1 MSIHAKLAATFGV
14 ALTAVLLA
22 GGAFYFTI
30 VEMLI
35 FQRRAEVSYED
46 LRLHVTLASDA
57 SRFMNEAV
65 KAALRGSLGA
75 ELSAAAADTAGDL
88 ATIEALKRRM
98 RVDEEIKESEA
109 ESAEEIEH
117 VHSMQE
123 SFGRLVE
130 GLEAISL
137 TPHERASERQAAFV
151 QLSDREYKGQFLPH
165 IGAAVRDA
173 ERDVARILDD
183 ERKLRSKVAV
193 LGAVAAGGALVVL
206 IVLLGGLIRSID
218 RGFKTLLEGSRQ
230 LAQGHLDL
238 RLPELDEHEFGRLSA
253 AFNHMAF
260 SLEIA
265 QEARL
270 RMEKLAA
277 VGQLAASIGHD
288 LRNPIGAVRNA
299 NHYLKKRLSG
309 TELGAEPR
317 VAQFL
322 EITEKELM
330 ACSKIIGNL
339 LDFARERRP
348 LLSECSLRPLVDDA
362 ASVVEVPAHV
372 RVENDVPDTLP
383 VVQLDKDQLR
393 QVLVNLIQNAAEAIP
408 VEREGHVRVAAAWTS
423 EGLTLSV
430 ADDGT
435 GIPEET
441 LPRIFEP
448 LFSTKLKGTGL
459 GLAISAGIVRRHGG
473 TLEVTSEIGSG
484 TTFVIRV
491 PACDAPRATCPST
504 RPSGARGA

>member
-1 MSIHAKLAATFGV
+1 MSIRAKLAATFGV

-30 VEMLI
+30 LEMLI

-46 LRLHVTLASDA
+46 LRLHVTLASDS
-57 SRFMNEAV
+57 SRYMNEAA

-75 ELSAAAADTAGDL
+75 ELSAAAADTARDL

-98 RVDEEIKESEA
+98 RADEEIKESEA

-117 VHSMQE
+117 VHFMQE

-130 GLEAISL
+130 GLEEISRI
-137 TPHERASERQAAFV
+137 PHERASERLAAFA

-165 IGAAVRDA
+165 ISAAVHDA
-173 ERDVARILDD
+173 ERDIGRILDD
-183 ERKLRSKVAV
+183 EHHLRSRVAV
-193 LGAVAAGGALVVL
+193 LGSAATGGALAVL
-206 IVLLGGLIRSID
+206 IALLGRLVRSID
-218 RGFKTLLEGSRQ
+218 RGFKALLEGSQRV
-230 LAQGHLDL
+230 AQGHLDL
-238 RLPELDEHEFGRLSA
+238 RLPVLDEHEFGRLSA
-253 AFNHMAF
+253 AFNHMA
-260 SLEIA
+260 SNLEIA

-309 TELGAEPR
+309 TELGAESR

-330 ACSKIIGNL
+330 ACTKIIGNL

-362 ASVVEVPAHV
+362 TSVVEVPPHV

-383 VVQLDKDQLR
+383 VVELDKDQFR

-408 VEREGHVRVAAAWTS
+408 AEREGHVRVAARCTS
-423 EGLTLSV
+423 DGLTLSV
-430 ADDGT
+430 ADNGA

-441 LPRIFEP
+441 LARIFEP

-473 TLEVTSEIGSG
+473 AIEVTSVPGSG
-484 TTFVIRV
+484 TTFIIRM
-491 PACDAPRATCPST
+491 PACDAPRSTHPST
-504 RPSGARGA
+504 RPSGAQGA